1 MATVYLGLGTNLGD
15 KPANLQFALDSIS
28 GQQIGV
34 ISSMSPVY
42 QSEAWG
48 YTSDNSFLNMVVCAE
63 TELAPEALLNACQR
77 IEIAAGRET
86 KSGRDYADRV
96 LDLDI
101 LYYDKLVLH
110 QNKLSIP
117 HPLIAERKFVLQPLC
132 DIAPFF
138 VDPALGNT
146 ITDML
151 MACTD
156 KTRIQ
161 KIELTLR

>member
-28 GQQIGV
+28 GQQIGT
-34 ISSMSPVY
+34 ISSLSPVY

-63 TELAPEALLNACQR
+63 TKLTPEALLNACQT
-77 IEIAAGRET
+77 IEKAAGRET
-86 KSGRDYADRV
+86 KNGQDYADRV

-117 HPLIAERKFVLQPLC
+117 HPLISERKFVLQPLC

-138 VDPALGNT
+138 VDPTLGST

-156 KTRIQ
+156 KARIQ
-161 KIELTLR
+161 KIELKLR